1 MTDPFE
7 GIEPMVYRSKI
18 NIPYSWW
25 AGDTAS
31 KFYSTLRDEKKI
43 IGTRCSACDKV
54 FLPPRKVCPS
64 CFTENR
70 EWVRLS
76 DQGALLSFTVARRR
90 LAAIP
95 KDRKIPVIWGLIKLD
110 GADTAM
116 LHYLDEVKPENVTIG
131 MRVKAV
137 FSEVR
142 KGTIHD
148 ISHFKP
154 VE

>member
-1 MTDPFE
+1 MSDPFK
-7 GIEPMVYRSKI
+7 GIEPMVYQSKI
-18 NIPYSWW
+18 NVPYSWW

-31 KFYSTLRDEKKI
+31 KFYITLRDEKI
-43 IGTRCSACDKV
+43 ILGTKCETCNKV

-70 EWVRLS
+70 EWVTLA
-76 DQGALLSFTVARRR
+76 DEGTVLSFTVARRR
-90 LAAIP
+90 FAAIP
-95 KDRKIPVIWGLIKLD
+95 NNKKVPVIWGLIKLD

-116 LHYLDEVKPENVTIG
+116 LHYLDEIKPENVTIG

-142 KGTIHD
+142 QGTIRD

-154 VE
+154 VQ